1 VDNALNVKGA
11 ARLPMHSHYD
21 LAIIGGGINGT
32 AIAAAAA
39 SAGLSTVLLE
49 SSDLASGGSSNT
61 LGLLSGDLNLLD
73 QLAFDRVRQHLKEQQ
88 IAQRRAPHL
97 VHPHHCFLLDQP
109 EVRSSRRVN
118 TGMKLYRHLQC
129 HLPLPS
135 NGLAP
140 AKLLRKP
147 QLTSYP
153 YIDCSFDSSRYVIA
167 QALLAANQGAEIFN
181 YTPVMSAKR
190 CQESRRWHLWL
201 LPQGQNQEQTI
212 TTKALINASGADTGN
227 LLGDTMQ
234 LESRCQVT
242 PINSIS
248 LVIRDLDPAF
258 NQRGFCFQAPN
269 RQLIQLIPCQLP
281 QSRTTEAAPLFRLS
295 CSTPPQQLE
304 QQQQLE
310 WLLDCVNQQ
319 LITPI
324 SRDQV
329 VSRSRGQ
336 RNLCREAWLKL
347 QTETI
352 PTEPSLVDFDCRD
365 GHSPLINIFSS
376 HLSAHRLMAE
386 QTLEMLT
393 PYFDDRLSRDKIQ
406 RHAQQPL
413 SGGDFDHTDLSGF
426 IERLEAHYP
435 QLTAGLLQ
443 RIARQYGSNSRKLLG
458 RRQTLKDLGKKLAPD
473 LYAFEVDYLLQY
485 EWASCA
491 EDILKRRC
499 SLEHLCS
506 AVDVERL
513 EEYIKAHKQCRSQ
526 TSE

>member
-1 VDNALNVKGA
+1 VDRTASAKGA
-11 ARLPMHSHYD
+11 PHQPTQSSYD

-49 SSDLASGGSSNT
+49 SSDLASGGSSST

-88 IAQRRAPHL
+88 TAQRRAPHL

-109 EVRSSRRVN
+109 EVRSSRRVS
-118 TGMKLYRHLQC
+118 TGMKLYRRLQC
-129 HLPLPS
+129 QLPIPS

-153 YIDCSFDSSRYVIA
+153 YIDCSFDSSRYVTA

-181 YTPVMSAKR
+181 YTPAMSAKR
-190 CQESRRWHLWL
+190 CQESRRWLIWL
-201 LPQGQNQEQTI
+201 LPQGQNQEQSI
-212 TTKALINASGADTGN
+212 TAKALINASGADTGN

-242 PINSIS
+242 PIDSIS
-248 LVIRDLDPAF
+248 LVIRGLDPAF
-258 NQRGFCFQAPN
+258 SQHGFCFQAPN
-269 RQLIQLIPCQLP
+269 RQLIQLIPCQFP
-281 QSRTTEAAPLFRLS
+281 PAVPTEAGPLFRLS

-304 QQQQLE
+304 AQQRQD

-319 LITPI
+319 LMSPITPE
-324 SRDQV
+324 QV
-329 VSRSRGQ
+329 LSYSCGQ

-347 QTETI
+347 QTESV
-352 PTEPSLVDFDCRD
+352 PTEPALVDFDCRD

-393 PYFDDRLSRDKIQ
+393 PYFGDRLNREKIQ
-406 RHAQQPL
+406 AHAQLPL
-413 SGGDFDHTDLSGF
+413 AGGDFDHTDLGGF
-426 IERLEAHYP
+426 IQRLEDHYP
-435 QLTAGLLQ
+435 QLAASLLH
-443 RIARQYGSNSRKLLG
+443 RIALQYGSNSRKLLG
-458 RRQTLKDLGKKLAPD
+458 SRQTRKDLGQKLAPE
-473 LYAFEVDYLLQY
+473 LYAFEVDYLLKY

-499 SLEHLCS
+499 AIEHLCDAADIERVQQYI
-506 AVDVERL
+506 AVIQRNE
-513 EEYIKAHKQCRSQ
+513 
-526 TSE
+526 